1 LFVDALNLC
10 GLLASPLILMFCVF
24 AGVAVGAGWQLPIA
38 FANISCYYLVGI
50 PVGVLFGFKLKLGAL
65 VS

>member
-1 LFVDALNLC
+1 
-10 GLLASPLILMFCVF
+10 MFCVF

-38 FANISCYYLVGI
+38 FANIGCYYLVGI

-65 VS
+65 VSELSVLTSVQIVSQS